1 MTGLIVLFVGIAI
14 VLFVLGCM
22 DQRKLYW
29 KASAWQYRNPE
40 ANEPSDAALGLNRVG
55 LFAGAVAMLVC
66 AGIVHSADA
75 ASTYSTAEV
84 SSVAH
89 SVASELNRG
98 GQPGLASP
106 YGTSSEVYEAVNEK
120 GNGNVEVRSAGGDRY
135 ELTNGDGENPVCLTV
150 KVDHDLNLGRTG
162 GRPWS
167 HSISTSVDE
176 GPC

>member
-1 MTGLIVLFVGIAI
+1 MTGLIVVFVGIAI
-14 VLFVLGCM
+14 VLFLLGCM

-29 KASAWQYRNPE
+29 KTAAWQYRNPE

-55 LFAGAVAMLVC
+55 LFAAAVGMLVC

-75 ASTYSTAEV
+75 ASTYSTSEV
-84 SSVAH
+84 SSVAY

-98 GQPGLASP
+98 DQSGLASS
-106 YGTSSEVYEAVNEK
+106 YSTSSEVYEAVNEK
-120 GNGNVEVRSAGGDRY
+120 GNGNVEIRSVGGDRY
-135 ELTNGDGENPVCLTV
+135 ELTNRDGENPVCLTV
-150 KVDHDLNLGRTG
+150 KVDHDLNLGSTAG
-162 GRPWS
+162 GPWS